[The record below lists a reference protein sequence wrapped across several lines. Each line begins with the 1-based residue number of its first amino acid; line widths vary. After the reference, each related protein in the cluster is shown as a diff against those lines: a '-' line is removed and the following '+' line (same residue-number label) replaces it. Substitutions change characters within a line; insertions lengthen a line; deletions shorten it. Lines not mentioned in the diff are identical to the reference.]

1 MELTK
6 EDLKEHTAAI
16 NKRFDGIEQRFEK
29 QTKDL
34 KNYAD
39 DQTEK
44 LAAMV
49 AGGFEEIRE
58 LLDVRERVKLLETNM
73 QKIKEA
79 LHIG

>member
-16 NKRFDGIEQRFEK
+16 NKRFDGLEQRIEK
-29 QTKDL
+29 QTKEL
-34 KNYAD
+34 QAYAD

-44 LAAMV
+44 LAVMV
-49 AGGFEEIRE
+49 ANGFEEIKG
-58 LLDVRERVKLLETNM
+58 LLDVRERIKALENDM
-73 QKIKEA
+73 RQIKQA

>member
-29 QTKDL
+29 QTTEL
-34 KNYAD
+34 KAYAD
-39 DQTEK
+39 EQTEK

-49 AGGFEEIRE
+49 ADGFEEIKG
-58 LLDVRERVKLLETNM
+58 LLDVRERIKTLETDM

-79 LHIG
+79 LHIR